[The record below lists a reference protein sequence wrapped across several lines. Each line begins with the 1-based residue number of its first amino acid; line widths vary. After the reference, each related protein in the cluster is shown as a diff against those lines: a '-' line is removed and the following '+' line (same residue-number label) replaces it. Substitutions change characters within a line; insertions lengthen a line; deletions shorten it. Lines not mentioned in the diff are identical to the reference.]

1 MPINL
6 DVKCESCEEFPRNVY
21 WKNRNTLTILC
32 RACYNQRIDD
42 IKKKTRGIV
51 EKLRN
56 LQAMEND
63 FEKKRYCD
71 FYHEHNN
78 SIAAVRLLNPKEF
91 KKRMNQENFLSTLFK
106 YWIFTWLVFR
116 LNPFSL
122 EYRRRVFKEVVRN
135 LRQKIVVFLILEDL
149 FSFWWENFIR
159 WCCVKMIFSFI
170 WITLLFFF

>member
-1 MPINL
+1 MIISIFCCIQLNSISGPGVYNLNKPEKNFKLHSFGGDIKFVPAFDIVCMPINL

-106 YWIFTWLVFR
+106 Y
-116 LNPFSL
+116 
-122 EYRRRVFKEVVRN
+122 
-135 LRQKIVVFLILEDL
+135 
-149 FSFWWENFIR
+149 
-159 WCCVKMIFSFI
+159 
-170 WITLLFFF
+170 